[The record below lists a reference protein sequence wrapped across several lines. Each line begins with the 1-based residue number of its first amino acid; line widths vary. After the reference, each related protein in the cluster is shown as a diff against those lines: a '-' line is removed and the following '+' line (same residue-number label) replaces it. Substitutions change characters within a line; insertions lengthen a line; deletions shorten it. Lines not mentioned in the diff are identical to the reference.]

1 MSPDLARTE
10 KVRYA
15 STAYRGM
22 IGIDP
27 YVLAIMPT
35 AFTFWVNTWR
45 YRDLYLLRILRSHQA
60 CLGGDDYQAEI
71 VPQRVEQQE
80 ILSTGLNLNRRRE
93 R

>member
-1 MSPDLARTE
+1 
-10 KVRYA
+10 
-15 STAYRGM
+15 M

-35 AFTFWVNTWR
+35 AFTLWMNAWY

-60 CLGGDDYQAEI
+60 CLGSDDYQAKI
-71 VPQRVEQQE
+71 VPQRIEQQE